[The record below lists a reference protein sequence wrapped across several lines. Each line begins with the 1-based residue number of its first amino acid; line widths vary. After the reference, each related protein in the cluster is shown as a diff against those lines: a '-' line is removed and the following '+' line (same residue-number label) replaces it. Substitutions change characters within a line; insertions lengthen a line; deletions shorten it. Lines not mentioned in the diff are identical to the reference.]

1 MYIFINLIKLKMKKL
16 TFIIAF
22 AIITLSSTNNL
33 HSADSDSREM
43 LQLGAKIG
51 ANYSNVY
58 DAKGEKFNAD
68 ATLGLIVGGYVS
80 VPLGKY
86 IGIQPEFHISQKGF
100 QATGVLLGKSYDFKR
115 TTTYIDIPIL
125 FAFKPNTELTLLA
138 GPQYSYLVKQSD
150 VFSNASSMVEV
161 LQEFQNENYRKNTL
175 SFLGGA
181 DLTLS
186 SFVISGRVGWDL
198 TTNNG
203 DGTSTTPRYKNYWY
217 QLTIGYRLY
226 MD

>member
-1 MYIFINLIKLKMKKL
+1 MKKL